1 MTDGRL
7 ITATRRQH
15 GVLQLRAGRA
25 RARRGFTLTEL
36 LVVIGII
43 VLMLALA
50 VPLFNVFSGSRSVEG
65 GQNMVSA
72 MLQRARAR
80 ALAMQE
86 RRGIF
91 FFEDQVTR
99 KTGMLLVKL
108 DEPVPPPAPPAPPP
122 AGYLPNTYVLE
133 LDEQDEEIQ
142 FLPQGVGAAFVLG
155 ANPTSATAANAN
167 ATGTTYRPYGLV
179 VFDGVGRIATVGNFT
194 TEANDASRYPDDKS
208 GTSGNPKPAGPT
220 NLKWNY
226 GKNIY
231 PAGADAA
238 NQHIGKAVAG
248 SVPQEYSHAGLIL
261 FDKQVYA
268 EVQPDP
274 SGDWRKLSTQQSQW
288 LDQNGTALVVNRYN
302 GTIIAGE

>member
-1 MTDGRL
+1 MTDRSL
-7 ITATRRQH
+7 LTAARQH
-15 GVLQLRAGRA
+15 HVALQRFRDRA
-25 RARRGFTLTEL
+25 ARRRDGGFTLTEL

-86 RRGIF
+86 RRGIL
-91 FFEDQVTR
+91 FFEDQATR

-108 DEPVPPPAPPAPPP
+108 DDPVA
-122 AGYLPNTYVLE
+122 AGTPGAVAGAYVLE

-142 FLPQGVGAAFVLG
+142 FLPTGVGAAFILG

-167 ATGTTYRPYGLV
+167 VNATTYRPYGLV
-179 VFDGVGRIATVGNFT
+179 VFDGVGRIVTVGNYT
-194 TEANDASRYPDDKS
+194 TEAGDTIRYPANATTGKA
-208 GTSGNPKPAGPT
+208 AGMP
-220 NLKWNY
+220 NLKFFY
-226 GKNIY
+226 GVNIY
-231 PAGADAA
+231 PNGTT
-238 NQHIGKAVAG
+238 QYIGQAVSG
-248 SVPQEYSHAGLIL
+248 SVPQEYSHAALLL
-261 FDKQVYA
+261 FDKHVYA
-268 EVQPDP
+268 EIPPDTG
-274 SGDWRKLSTQQSQW
+274 GDWRKLSAQQSLW

-302 GTIIAGE
+302 GTIVRGE